1 MHIHQLY
8 QHTLQPL
15 ESFDITCVCCT
26 PVQYSE
32 PPEGYFC
39 LWFLEKIPSRYTSA
53 FSFKSCFQEDIVCRR
68 LDDDD
73 RMHEAED
80 SMIDNPYYRI
90 FPENPLHHGFY
101 LSSIGI
107 GKFQAYT

>member
-1 MHIHQLY
+1 MYFVQM
-8 QHTLQPL
+8 
-15 ESFDITCVCCT
+15 FCT

-53 FSFKSCFQEDIVCRR
+53 FSFKSCLQEDIVCRR

-73 RMHEAED
+73 RMHEAEE
-80 SMIDNPYYRI
+80 SMIVFFLRI
-90 FPENPLHHGFY
+90 LFTMVSICLALELVNFELTFSENMHMKFY
-101 LSSIGI
+101 VSNSRDRSV
-107 GKFQAYT
+107 YVY

>member
-1 MHIHQLY
+1 MYFVQM
-8 QHTLQPL
+8 
-15 ESFDITCVCCT
+15 FCT
-26 PVQYSE
+26 PVQYSQ

-53 FSFKSCFQEDIVCRR
+53 FSFKSCLQEDIVCR

-73 RMHEAED
+73 RMHEAEE
-80 SMIDNPYYRI
+80 SMIDSPYYHI

-107 GKFQAYT
+107 GKF